1 MTQAFWLVLLI
12 ISGIVLIMRLAWL
25 QWGQPSERSSKLD

>member
-1 MTQAFWLVLLI
+1 MTLAPWLILMV

-25 QWGQPSERSSKLD
+25 QWGQPPRRSGKPD

>member
-1 MTQAFWLVLLI
+1 MTDVWLALMI

-25 QWGQPSERSSKLD
+25 QWGQTPRGSIKPD

>member
-25 QWGQPSERSSKLD
+25 QWGQPPHGSSKYD